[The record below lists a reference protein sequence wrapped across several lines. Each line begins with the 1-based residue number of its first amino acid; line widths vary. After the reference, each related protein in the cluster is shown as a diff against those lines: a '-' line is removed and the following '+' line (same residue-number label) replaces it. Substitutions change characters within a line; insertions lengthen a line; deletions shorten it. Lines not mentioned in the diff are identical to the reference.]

1 MKYKVKEDP
10 DPNQC
15 EEVFSEA
22 VRRGRMIVVVGRCS
36 VDYEGRTQS
45 YLPDGDRMI
54 VRKPDGN
61 FLVHTDENRKPVNWQ
76 PEGSSCKGFVDG
88 DEFVLLS
95 ESSSPDEVIEV
106 RFDLVYTLSVYSIS
120 DDRSVEKYGTEKNI
134 QDYLVENPEYIQ
146 DGFRV
151 IEDER
156 DTDVGAIDIFGY
168 DADGY
173 PTIVEIKR
181 RRAGPDAVQQLRRY
195 VENFEEKHEDTE
207 RPNGI
212 LMAPSLTEGA
222 EGQVDRYGFEFREVP
237 EEMYSTDQSTKLT
250 DFT

>member
-1 MKYKVKEDP
+1 MKYKIEKDP
-10 DPNQC
+10 DPSQC
-15 EEVFSEA
+15 EEIFSEA

-76 PEGSSCKGFVDG
+76 PEGSSCKSFVDDG
-88 DEFVLLS
+88 FVLLS

-106 RFDLVYTLSVYSIS
+106 RFDTVYTLSVYSIS

-222 EGQVDRYGFEFREVP
+222 EGQVGRYGFEFREVP
-237 EEMYSTDQSTKLT
+237 EKMYSTDQSTKLT